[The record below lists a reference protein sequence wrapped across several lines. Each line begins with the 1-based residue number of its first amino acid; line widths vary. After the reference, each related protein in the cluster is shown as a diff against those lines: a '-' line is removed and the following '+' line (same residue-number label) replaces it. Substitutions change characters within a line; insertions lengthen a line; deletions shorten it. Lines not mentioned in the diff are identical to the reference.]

1 MEDFSKYI
9 GAAVIL
15 GITIYRAFSNYKAQ
29 QKGKSAQPVSNNQD
43 EFELDVIDQFE
54 LEEEK
59 TIIERKP
66 YSNIESIPKEQ
77 FTHSLRRVEKTLV
90 EEDEEDEQDDL
101 VEIVE
106 DFDARKAFIYSEI
119 LKPPYL

>member
-29 QKGKSAQPVSNNQD
+29 QKGKSAH